1 VLVALLAPFVEAV
14 GGRNLRD
21 LMIKRRAIEFCA
33 LVRMQGN
40 RRAFA
45 RRFALAFP
53 HIDYRPVSTRPDV
66 EAIVSGLL
74 HREGEVGSIHLVSLA
89 LVESTDV
96 QIQRPLVQLHLDI
109 VVTNVGQGKTS
120 FVADPQEARA
130 HVQLGLGIF
139 IGPDI
144 VGIGQRTIQRP
155 FDPISRSL
163 GLKRNRSRLK
173 LQTGNAARRVL
184 FRSTRF
190 SRISLVAIHVSRII
204 LGDSRRH

>member
-1 VLVALLAPFVEAV
+1 
-14 GGRNLRD
+14 
-21 LMIKRRAIEFCA
+21 MIKRRAIEFCA
-33 LVRMQGN
+33 LVCMQGN
-40 RRAFA
+40 SRAFA
-45 RRFALAFP
+45 RRLAFAFP

-74 HREGEVGSIHLVSLA
+74 HRKGEVGSIHLVSLA

-96 QIQRPLVQLHLDI
+96 QIQRPLVQLHLNNVVPDI
-109 VVTNVGQGKTS
+109 GQGKTGLI
-120 FVADPQEARA
+120 ADSQEARA
-130 HVQLGLGIF
+130 HVQFGLGIF

-144 VGIGQRTIQRP
+144 VGIGQWTIQRP

-163 GLKRNRSRLK
+163 GLNRNRSRLK

-190 SRISLVAIHVSRII
+190 SRISLVPIHVSRII
-204 LGDSRRH
+204 LGDSRRQ

>member
-1 VLVALLAPFVEAV
+1 MV
-14 GGRNLRD
+14 
-21 LMIKRRAIEFCA
+21 KRRAIEFCA
-33 LVRMQGN
+33 FVRMQGN
-40 RRAFA
+40 RWAFA

-53 HIDYRPVSTRPDV
+53 HIDYRPVPTRPDV

-74 HREGEVGSIHLVSLA
+74 HRKGEVGSIDFVSLA
-89 LVESTDV
+89 LVQATDME
-96 QIQRPLVQLHLDI
+96 IQCPLVQLHLDI
-109 VVTNVGQGKTS
+109 VVPNVGQGKTG

-130 HVQLGLGIF
+130 HVQFSLGIF

-190 SRISLVAIHVSRII
+190 SRISLVLIHVSRII
-204 LGDSRRH
+204 LGDSRRQ